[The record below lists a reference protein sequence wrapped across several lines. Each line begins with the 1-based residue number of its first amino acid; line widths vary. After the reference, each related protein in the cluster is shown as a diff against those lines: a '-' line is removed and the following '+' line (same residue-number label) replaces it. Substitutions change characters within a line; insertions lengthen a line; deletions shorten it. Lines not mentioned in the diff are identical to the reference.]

1 MGPRGDHQTQ
11 QGNEMTTNLP
21 RRLLFAFTTVGLI
34 AAAGLAAATP
44 MRASSGLDKFRPMQ
58 ALSYE
63 LGSKRAIG
71 YFQTVS
77 GKCQLTLMIAESVDP
92 DLAKPSSAARLSV
105 AMLPGQSTA
114 LASEEGPS
122 MTLTCGSDAET
133 LEVQRAAARS

>member
-1 MGPRGDHQTQ
+1 VS
-11 QGNEMTTNLP
+11 TTTLP
-21 RRLLFAFTTVGLI
+21 RRLLFACAAFGLV
-34 AAAGLAAATP
+34 AAAGSSSAMPL
-44 MRASSGLDKFRPMQ
+44 RVSSGLDKFRPMQ

-71 YFQTVS
+71 YFLTVG

-92 DLAKPSSAARLSV
+92 DVAKPTSAARLNV

-114 LASEEGPS
+114 LASEEGQA
-122 MTLTCGSDAET
+122 MTITCGTDAEV